1 MALSENCGEKTWK
14 KKHHHDVP
22 WKTGHNWRM
31 FYQTHPTLVFW
42 SKFLDDLLWHF
53 TSSMSSLVGGFMNPN
68 VSCAAG
74 SDCHFHSTL
83 FIIYIHYMYVCMYI
97 YIMYV
102 YIHIILY
109 VWIYIYILYCMYVY
123 IHIIC
128 MCIYIICT
136 IYMICMYVYIYISCM
151 YIYIYVCM
159 CIYKMYVYI

>member
-83 FIIYIHYMYVCMYI
+83 FMIYLYIHYMYVYI
-97 YIMYV
+97 YYV
-102 YIHIILY
+102 CIYTYYIICMR
-109 VWIYIYILYCMYVY
+109 IYIYVLYYMHVY

-136 IYMICMYVYIYISCM
+136 IYMICMYVCIYNLYVHIYIC
-151 YIYIYVCM
+151 
-159 CIYKMYVYI
+159 MYVYI